1 MQESNKNTLNNSN
14 LSDWSHPTDTL
25 KLYFSQRSAKISL
38 LRLTNLSTVA
48 GLGIH
53 CPCFPGQR
61 TMWNVPPREPSW
73 QLKVVKFEWE
83 FSMAK
88 SCFFKSIFFFVL
100 CLLAW
105 LGQKRDV
112 FVKFT
117 SQTQLIVSSLHL
129 LHVILLCVSNR
140 LFKITFVE
148 NKYRQGGNLHG
159 VRLELKMKYEYGSLL
174 IRMNLFRDGNYFN
187 KLRRQMSR
195 NFPIGMSKENH
206 KTTGLENEVK
216 LLKRDT

>member
-1 MQESNKNTLNNSN
+1 M
-14 LSDWSHPTDTL
+14 
-25 KLYFSQRSAKISL
+25 
-38 LRLTNLSTVA
+38 
-48 GLGIH
+48 
-53 CPCFPGQR
+53 
-61 TMWNVPPREPSW
+61 
-73 QLKVVKFEWE
+73 
-83 FSMAK
+83 
-88 SCFFKSIFFFVL
+88 
-100 CLLAW
+100 
-105 LGQKRDV
+105 
-112 FVKFT
+112 
-117 SQTQLIVSSLHL
+117 
-129 LHVILLCVSNR
+129 
-140 LFKITFVE
+140 E